1 MRYLS
6 LFSGIEAASVAWK
19 PLGWEPV
26 AFAEIERAP
35 CEVLAHHY
43 PGIPNLGDVTTI
55 TDDVIASLGPI
66 DLVIGGSP
74 CTDTSLAGRR
84 KGMAEGSGTRSA
96 LFHQQLRIF
105 HAARRLCGARFLLWE
120 NVLGSFSSNK
130 RADFAAVVG
139 KMAGCEPAVPRKW
152 ETEGLALGENGLLE
166 WCVLDA
172 QWFGLAQRRKR
183 VFALLD
189 TGDWQDRPPV
199 LLEPQG
205 VSGHTPPGRGK
216 GKVAPT
222 VPARS
227 TGGGG
232 LGTDFDCDGGLIPD
246 VAGTMKSCASGGGQ
260 SNSAD
265 HAAAGYMIP
274 MLMRM
279 REGKEGGG
287 KGPLLSEDQSLTL
300 ATANDQVLCFH
311 ENQRAEVT
319 MSDTSGALKNGG
331 GKPGQGYSAAL
342 IGMQV
347 RRFTPIETSRL
358 QGFADTYCHV
368 PTKRRRVITEDDALY
383 LKQHGIPVELTGK
396 GWVTNAMADGP
407 IYKMHGNSM
416 ATYVIRWIGES
427 LERRAA
433 TTA

>member
-1 MRYLS
+1 MVAHALRAEE
-6 LFSGIEAASVAWK
+6 FDASED
-19 PLGWEPV
+19 G
-26 AFAEIERAP
+26 
-35 CEVLAHHY
+35 
-43 PGIPNLGDVTTI
+43 
-55 TDDVIASLGPI
+55 
-66 DLVIGGSP
+66 
-74 CTDTSLAGRR
+74 AGRGTPIVPVSIGTLTT
-84 KGMAEGSGTRSA
+84 KSPTSYGSR
-96 LFHQQLRIF
+96 
-105 HAARRLCGARFLLWE
+105 
-120 NVLGSFSSNK
+120 
-130 RADFAAVVG
+130 
-139 KMAGCEPAVPRKW
+139 
-152 ETEGLALGENGLLE
+152 
-166 WCVLDA
+166 
-172 QWFGLAQRRKR
+172 
-183 VFALLD
+183 
-189 TGDWQDRPPV
+189 
-199 LLEPQG
+199 
-205 VSGHTPPGRGK
+205 
-216 GKVAPT
+216 
-222 VPARS
+222 
-227 TGGGG
+227 
-232 LGTDFDCDGGLIPD
+232 D
-246 VAGTMKSCASGGGQ
+246 VE
-260 SNSAD
+260 
-265 HAAAGYMIP
+265 AGYMIP

-347 RRFTPIETSRL
+347 RRLTPIETSRL

-427 LERRAA
+427 LDRALA

>member
-199 LLEPQG
+199 LLEPRG
-205 VSGHTPPGRGK
+205 VSGHTPPSRGK
-216 GKVAPT
+216 REG
-222 VPARS
+222 
-227 TGGGG
+227 
-232 LGTDFDCDGGLIPD
+232 
-246 VAGTMKSCASGGGQ
+246 
-260 SNSAD
+260 
-265 HAAAGYMIP
+265 AAGHP
-274 MLMRM
+274 VLVRM
-279 REGKEGGG
+279 REGKDGGG
-287 KGPLLSEDQSLTL
+287 KGPLLSHDLSLTL
-300 ATANDQVLCFH
+300 ATSNDQI
-311 ENQRAEVT
+311 
-319 MSDTSGALKNGG
+319 
-331 GKPGQGYSAAL
+331 L
-342 IGMQV
+342 IEREDSV
-347 RRFTPIETSRL
+347 PRSLTPIETSRL

-427 LERRAA
+427 LERALA
-433 TTA
+433 TTSAA